1 MRSDEEFEC
10 MLAEKKRRRR
20 KCLAGRGIGTRSLPV
35 CVCVLPSTRF
45 IYSIG
50 RKNSLFLRAKKGS
63 KKEIPVYSEM
73 CVWGGIDIL
82 WCFERCRREFPPPP
96 PPPLSLWHFRP
107 NSFRFFRATSSP
119 PSIRCY

>member
-1 MRSDEEFEC
+1 MHAGGKKEEEENVWRAVG
-10 MLAEKKRRRR
+10 LGPD
-20 KCLAGRGIGTRSLPV
+20 LYL

-73 CVWGGIDIL
+73 CVGG
-82 WCFERCRREFPPPP
+82 
-96 PPPLSLWHFRP
+96 
-107 NSFRFFRATSSP
+107 
-119 PSIRCY
+119 